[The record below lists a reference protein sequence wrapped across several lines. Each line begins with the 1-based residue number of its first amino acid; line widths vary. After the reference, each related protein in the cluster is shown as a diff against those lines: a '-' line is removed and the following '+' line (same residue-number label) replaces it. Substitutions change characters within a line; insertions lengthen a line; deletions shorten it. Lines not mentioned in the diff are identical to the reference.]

1 MKAFV
6 LISLK
11 EGTERNF
18 LEELKEYSEIKN
30 SYILFGEWDLI
41 AEIELESAEELG
53 TFVMEKIRNREDVK
67 FTSSLIVAGQ

>member
-11 EGTERNF
+11 EGTERNL
-18 LEELKEYSEIKN
+18 LEELKEYPEVKN

-41 AEIELESAEELG
+41 TEVELESAEELG
-53 TFVMEKIRNREDVK
+53 TFVMERIRNREDVK

>member
-1 MKAFV
+1 MKSFV

-11 EGTERNF
+11 EGTERRL
-18 LEELKEYSEIKN
+18 LEELKENPEVKN
-30 SYILFGEWDLI
+30 AYILFGEWDLI

-53 TFVMEKIRNREDVK
+53 TFVMEKIRSREDVK

>member
-11 EGTERNF
+11 EGTERNL
-18 LEELKEYSEIKN
+18 LEELKEYSEVKN

-41 AEIELESAEELG
+41 TEIEIESAEELG
-53 TFVMEKIRNREDVK
+53 TFVMERIRNREDVK